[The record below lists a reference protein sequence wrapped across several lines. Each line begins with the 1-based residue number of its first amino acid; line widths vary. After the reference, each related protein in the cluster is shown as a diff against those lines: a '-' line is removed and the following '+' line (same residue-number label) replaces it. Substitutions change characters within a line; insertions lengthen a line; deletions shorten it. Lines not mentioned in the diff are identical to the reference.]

1 MDNYRRAEHTTRPL
15 TEEEKQFAEDHHD
28 LMYRYM
34 KIHELDPEEWYD
46 ILIIPYLNAVKK
58 YHQYERLQS
67 LKFEQVFFR
76 TLDNARSNYWRDMN
90 RKKRCPE
97 GGLFSYDSLLENGYE
112 EKNFEFCL
120 IDPYTNVE
128 RQVILRELFQE
139 FYNKCIYCDSDAWG
153 DDHINDYLKCELDL
167 LLKGYT
173 RRQTNKETEKIFN
186 NGYSVKDLDFDLKEF
201 RKIFKEVF
209 GI

>member
-1 MDNYRRAEHTTRPL
+1 MNYKTAEHTTRPL
-15 TEEEKQFAEDHHD
+15 TEEEKRFATDHHD

-58 YHQYERLQS
+58 YHQYEKLQS
-67 LKFEQVFFR
+67 LKFEQIFFR

-97 GGLFSYDSLLENGYE
+97 GGLFSYDSLLDDGYE
-112 EKNFEFCL
+112 EKDFESCL
-120 IDPYTNVE
+120 IDLYTNVE
-128 RQVILRELFQE
+128 RQVILKELYRE
-139 FYNKCIYCDSDAWG
+139 FYRKCTERKAWENNSRKTELDMLIEGRTAKQIVKAILEIYGG
-153 DDHINDYLKCELDL
+153 DDYDGLYTWGVDNDIK
-167 LLKGYT
+167 
-173 RRQTNKETEKIFN
+173 N
-186 NGYSVKDLDFDLKEF
+186 F

>member
-15 TEEEKQFAEDHHD
+15 TEEERIFAEENHNLIYGYIRSHQ
-28 LMYRYM
+28 
-34 KIHELDPEEWYD
+34 LDIEEWYD
-46 ILIIPYLNAVKK
+46 ILIIPYLNSVKK
-58 YHQYERLQS
+58 YFTYEKIQKYSFS
-67 LKFEQVFFR
+67 LICYR
-76 TLDNARSNYWRDMN
+76 TLDSARSNYFRDMN

-97 GGLFSYDSLLENGYE
+97 GGLFSYDAILNNGYTKHE
-112 EKNFEFCL
+112 FEFDL
-120 IDPYTNVE
+120 IDVNVNVE
-128 RQVILRELFQE
+128 RKIIIQELFHE
-139 FYNKCIYCDSDAWG
+139 FYNKCIYCDSDSWG
-153 DDHINDYLKCELDL
+153 DDHINNYLKCEIDL

-186 NGYSVKDLDFDLKEF
+186 NGYSVKDLDFDLIKF